1 MTIKIRFSS
10 SLPLSRLLAAHNAQ
24 ILVIVAWVS
33 ITMGTLLFIL
43 HKLKLL
49 RIAAEEEM
57 AGMDMTSHGGLAYV
71 YTDHEGKK
79 KRKKAAAR
87 CCLRKMEPSS
97 GSWKVT
103 DHALV

>member
-79 KRKKAAAR
+79 KEKKQQLGVA
-87 CCLRKMEPSS
+87 
-97 GSWKVT
+97 
-103 DHALV
+103 

>member
-33 ITMGTLLFIL
+33 ITMGTLL
-43 HKLKLL
+43 L

-71 YTDHEGKK
+71 YTDHEEKIKK
-79 KRKKAAAR
+79 QQLGVA
-87 CCLRKMEPSS
+87 
-97 GSWKVT
+97 
-103 DHALV
+103 

>member
-57 AGMDMTSHGGLAYV
+57 AGMDMTSHDGLAYV
-71 YTDHEGKK
+71 RH
-79 KRKKAAAR
+79 RA
-87 CCLRKMEPSS
+87 MSS
-97 GSWKVT
+97 GDRYFILAVGKIPSDINDEKS
-103 DHALV
+103 DRS